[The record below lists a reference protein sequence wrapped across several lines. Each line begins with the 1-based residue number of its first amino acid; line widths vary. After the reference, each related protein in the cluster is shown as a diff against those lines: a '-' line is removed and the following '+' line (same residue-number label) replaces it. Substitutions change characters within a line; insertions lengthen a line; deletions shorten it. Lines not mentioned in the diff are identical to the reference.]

1 MMLLLGHT
9 ELELSMNRLVMMLMA
24 AVVMSS
30 AAGPA
35 HANTTMQTFPVQAGA
50 GPHDVYPAPDGAVWF
65 TAQSAGKLGRLDPR
79 TGKLDLIS
87 LGPGA
92 APHGVIV
99 GPDGDA
105 WITEGGQNAIARV
118 DPATR
123 AVKLFPL
130 PKDRRDANL
139 NTATFDR
146 QGVLWFTG
154 QNGIYGRLDPKS
166 GAIAVFDAPRGIGPY
181 GISTTPDG
189 QVFFASLAGS
199 YLGQIDLATGNAI
212 VLEPPVP
219 RQGARRVWS
228 DSHGALWI
236 TGWNSGDLFA
246 TTARPGVG
254 HAGTCLATAPSP
266 MPSMSTRPMRCGS
279 ATGAPTR
286 SCASTPG
293 RRNSSPFHYPIATQT
308 CANSPSARAKSGVL
322 NPAPTS
328 SSCSRPSR

>member
-9 ELELSMNRLVMMLMA
+9 ELELSMSRLVMMLMA
-24 AVVMSS
+24 AVVMSTVD
-30 AAGPA
+30 GPA

-79 TGKLDLIS
+79 TGKSDLIS

-154 QNGIYGRLDPKS
+154 QNGIYGRLDPKA
-166 GAIAVFDAPRGIGPY
+166 GAMTVF
-181 GISTTPDG
+181 DG
-189 QVFFASLAGS
+189 QVFFASLAGN
-199 YLGQIDLATGNAI
+199 YLGQIDLATGGVT

-228 DSHGALWI
+228 DSHGALWM
-236 TGWNSGDLFA
+236 TGWNSGDLFRYDSKTKSWA
-246 TTARPGVG
+246 HWHLPGDSPQPYAVYVDETDAVWVSDWG
-254 HAGTCLATAPSP
+254 ANAILRFDPRTEKFETFPLPDRYASVRQLAG
-266 MPSMSTRPMRCGS
+266 RKGEVW
-279 ATGAPTR
+279 GAE
-286 SCASTPG
+286 
-293 RRNSSPFHYPIATQT
+293 
-308 CANSPSARAKSGVL
+308 SGADKLFVL
-322 NPAPTS
+322 KTE
-328 SSCSRPSR
+328 